1 MTAALIYN
9 HANVDVINK
18 CHYSV
23 TYVPKL
29 VKKKLIDG
37 RRHIPPYKIS
47 CKYLTSRLNYNNFLK
62 FKMVAVRHLGFS
74 IS

>member
-29 VKKKLIDG
+29 VKKNLIDAIYH
-37 RRHIPPYKIS
+37 RTKSHANIS
-47 CKYLTSRLNYNNFLK
+47 L
-62 FKMVAVRHLGFS
+62 HD
-74 IS
+74 